1 MRKWLLSLLLFILAL
16 TACSSK
22 DDVELRWLTTPEAA
36 IQDGLELEGLT
47 KSDVLDEIAKD
58 GETLIIYKMTLPD
71 GTGLGVAS
79 LAKTEGKF
87 AWYRTN
93 NPVHVQNNNQEPAPV
108 AKTTVTTR
116 SNKTFTIYLGATRN
130 PNQTIETENG
140 VVTPIID
147 QKSGLFYC
155 LE

>member
-1 MRKWLLSLLLFILAL
+1 MWKDNSHLLTVRLGLAAEFVLFRSFL
-16 TACSSK
+16 
-22 DDVELRWLTTPEAA
+22 
-36 IQDGLELEGLT
+36 LT
-47 KSDVLDEIAKD
+47 KFA
-58 GETLIIYKMTLPD
+58 MTLPD

-79 LAKTEGKF
+79 LAKADGKF

-93 NPVHVQNNNQEPAPV
+93 HPVLVQNNKQEPTPV

-130 PNQTIETENG
+130 PTQTMEAENE

-147 QKSGLFYC
+147 QESGLFYH